1 MCSQLIFGNSGYI
14 LNLFS
19 VQVYAKR
26 AIQRKIALQP
36 ITFFGK
42 IMTSDK
48 SSKQNRNQV
57 TLKNGKPA
65 IIWLNVLV
73 FLITF
78 LVAAIGVPLY
88 GYFSGFSISLIIAA
102 ILALSFCELSITA
115 GYHRLWSHKAYE
127 ANPVVRFIFAIGGAF
142 AVQNSA
148 LHWCSDHRVHHR
160 FVDENEKDPYSAKMG
175 FWYSHIGWM
184 LREYQAHRYT
194 DYKNVSDMQ
203 KDKIVMWQHKHYLTL
218 VLLTNF
224 GIPLL
229 VGFALGD
236 IWGSLL
242 LVGFLRLVVSHH
254 LTFCINSLAHM
265 WGKQPYN
272 DKNTAKDNPL
282 VALLT
287 FGEGYH
293 NFHHAFQYDYRNAI
307 KWWQFDPTKWLIRS
321 LSFVKL
327 AKNLKRIPEE
337 KIAKAIAAQQ
347 LNKTKSK
354 LMALSIPNKD
364 EAIETIQKEYDLMLQ
379 KMNEFYQL
387 KKEWLEIK
395 ADQLIESVER
405 SQVNS
410 RYKSIKQSW
419 SEQQKSWQLMIHQY
433 A

>member
-1 MCSQLIFGNSGYI
+1 MSLTT
-14 LNLFS
+14 NL
-19 VQVYAKR
+19 QTK
-26 AIQRKIALQP
+26 P
-36 ITFFGK
+36 
-42 IMTSDK
+42 
-48 SSKQNRNQV
+48 SKE
-57 TLKNGKPA
+57 KPP
-65 IIWLNVLV
+65 IIWLNLLV

-78 LVAAIGVPLY
+78 LIAAFGVPLY
-88 GYFSGFSISLIIAA
+88 AYYQGFSLGIIVAA
-102 ILALSFCELSITA
+102 IVALCFCELSITA
-115 GYHRLWSHKAYE
+115 GYHRLWSHKAYQ
-127 ANPVVRFIFAIGGAF
+127 ANAVVRFFFALGGAF

-160 FVDENEKDPYSAKMG
+160 FVDQNDKDPYSAKRG

-184 LREYQAHRYT
+184 LREHQAHRY
-194 DYKNVSDMQ
+194 DNYENVKDMQ
-203 KDKIVMWQHKHYLTL
+203 KEKIVMWQHKYYLTL

-224 GIPLL
+224 GIPLIA
-229 VGFALGD
+229 GFFLND

-265 WGKQPYN
+265 WGTQPYS

-282 VALLT
+282 VAFLT

-307 KWWQFDPTKWLIRS
+307 KWWQFDPTKWLIKS
-321 LSFVKL
+321 MYWLGL

-354 LMALSIPNKD
+354 LMNLGIPNKE
-364 EAIETIQKEYDLMLQ
+364 EALAKIQHEYDLMLD
-379 KMNEFYQL
+379 KMNEYYEL
-387 KKEWLEIK
+387 KKHWLEAK
-395 ADQLIESVER
+395 KCQLIESVEK
-405 SQVNS
+405 SQLNIN
-410 RYKSIKQSW
+410 YKELKQSL
-419 SEQQKSWQLMIHQY
+419 ELQQKHWQSMVLQY

>member
-1 MCSQLIFGNSGYI
+1 MP
-14 LNLFS
+14 
-19 VQVYAKR
+19 V
-26 AIQRKIALQP
+26 
-36 ITFFGK
+36 
-42 IMTSDK
+42 
-48 SSKQNRNQV
+48 
-57 TLKNGKPA
+57 LKPSEPNIKEKKPA
-65 IIWLNVLV
+65 IIWLNLLV

-88 GYFSGFSISLIIAA
+88 AYMEGFSLAIILSAVV
-102 ILALSFCELSITA
+102 ALSFCELSITA

-127 ANPVVRFIFAIGGAF
+127 ANAVVRFFYAIGGAF

-160 FVDENEKDPYSAKMG
+160 FVDQNDKDPYSAKRG

-194 DYKNVSDMQ
+194 DYKNVADLQ
-203 KDKIVMWQHKHYLTL
+203 RDKIVNWQHQYYLTL

-224 GIPLL
+224 GIPLI
-229 VGFALGD
+229 VGFILND
-236 IWGSLL
+236 IWASLL

-254 LTFCINSLAHM
+254 LTFLINSLAHM
-265 WGKQPYN
+265 WGTQPYN
-272 DKNTAKDNPL
+272 DKNTAKDNPI

-307 KWWQFDPTKWLIRS
+307 KWWQFDPTKWLIKSMS
-321 LSFVKL
+321 LMGL

-337 KIAKAIAAQQ
+337 KIAKAIFEQQ
-347 LNKTKSK
+347 LNKTKTH
-354 LMALSIPNKD
+354 LIRLSLPNKE
-364 EAIETIQKEYDLMLQ
+364 EALAAVQKEYDLMLS

-387 KKEWLEIK
+387 KKEWVESTK
-395 ADQLIESVER
+395 DQLIENVEK
-405 SQVNS
+405 SQLNQ
-410 RYKSIKQSW
+410 RYKVLKQSW
-419 SEQQKSWQLMIHQY
+419 SEQQKNWHFMIEQY